1 MQDWETG
8 KFVMTKVVRR
18 TAFILG
24 KSSHLREQHVA
35 QMANGDV
42 RVISVR
48 NPELYDRTVTSQR
61 LCSSYETA
69 VGLVRVV
76 EASYITQELPE
87 VNA

>member
-8 KFVMTKVVRR
+8 RVILSKVVRR
-18 TAFILG
+18 KRFVLG

-35 QMANGDV
+35 QMDNGDV

-61 LCSSYETA
+61 LSSSYETA
-69 VGLVRVV
+69 VGLVRVM
-76 EASYITQELPE
+76 EAPYITAELSE
-87 VNA
+87 VAA